1 MVSLSSPPL
10 TDHSHQPIL
19 LRAVPYHSSLPL
31 FLVYSTCA
39 QRIVLLCSVSVQALA
54 LFLLTC
60 DYDLRL
66 RLRPRQTLD
75 PRTRDPRDLRPATC
89 CGSISLRAPC
99 SMLCFL
105 FPSPFQFGPSLCTCP
120 INPTQHSSLSQETV
134 PLLVFGQPVN
144 RSRYRNHNRY
154 LPLPTASTAIH
165 HHYRYLLSM
174 WFALALL
181 QQGTHH

>member
-1 MVSLSSPPL
+1 MNQAPPPPPL
-10 TDHSHQPIL
+10 RNHFREPFIL

-31 FLVYSTCA
+31 FLVLSTCA
-39 QRIVLLCSVSVQALA
+39 QRIVLLCSVLVQALA

-89 CGSISLRAPC
+89 CGSILLRAPC

-120 INPTQHSSLSQETV
+120 TNPTQHIPQSQETV
-134 PLLVFGQPVN
+134 PHPVSGQSVK
-144 RSRYRNHNRY
+144 RCRYHYRYRNRNRNHY
-154 LPLPTASTAIH
+154 
-165 HHYRYLLSM
+165 HYRYLLPP

-181 QQGTHH
+181 